1 MLYLGNEVGILS
13 LALLVL
19 FLDLLLEANSKK
31 FLGYISLI
39 GILFLAYYN
48 LKLNPSAHEILFNGM
63 FIFDSLAQFFKEIF
77 YIITFIVI
85 LISLDYF
92 EKHFKKRGEYFSII
106 LFILLGMNLLA
117 SSNELITLFVSL
129 ELISIPLYIL
139 ASFNRNDQKSA
150 EAGLKY
156 FLLGALSSGILLY
169 GMSLIYG
176 TLQTTFLTNILLK
189 LSKLEEFPLALILGL
204 IFILGGLGFKIASA
218 PFHMWA
224 PDVYQGAPTPITAF
238 ISIGPK
244 AAGIAVLIRLLLGYF
259 ITLKPD
265 WTFILSILS
274 IFSMTIGNLAA
285 LSQTNFKRM
294 LAYSGIAQIGYILIG
309 LTSASVSGLSGILF
323 YILIYALTNLGAFS
337 IIIIYALETGSEEI
351 KDYAGLVKRSP
362 LLASILFLALLSLA
376 GIPPLSGFIGKFYI
390 FTSAVQS
397 KLYFLAFMGII
408 NSVISLFYYLSVLK
422 YVFFEKPLE
431 DTPLKVNFS
440 FKLALSLALIGI
452 VFLGLYPPLME
463 SIEEI
468 SKAFLLFKVF

>member
-1 MLYLGNEVGILS
+1 
-13 LALLVL
+13 
-19 FLDLLLEANSKK
+19 
-31 FLGYISLI
+31 
-39 GILFLAYYN
+39 
-48 LKLNPSAHEILFNGM
+48 
-63 FIFDSLAQFFKEIF
+63 
-77 YIITFIVI
+77 
-85 LISLDYF
+85 
-92 EKHFKKRGEYFSII
+92 
-106 LFILLGMNLLA
+106 A

-129 ELISIPLYIL
+129 ELVSIPLYIL

-204 IFILGGLGFKIASA
+204 IFVLAGLGFKIASA

-244 AAGIAVLIRLLLGYF
+244 AAGIAVLSRLFLGYF

-309 LTSASVSGLSGILF
+309 LTSASVSGLSGVLF

-376 GIPPLSGFIGKFYI
+376 GVPPLSGFIGKFYL
-390 FTSAVQS
+390 FTSAFQA
-397 KLYFLAFMGII
+397 KLYFLVFMGII
-408 NSVISLFYYLSVLK
+408 NSVISLYYYLSVS
-422 YVFFEKPLE
+422 LE

-463 SIEEI
+463 AIEKI